1 MLMRVWLCEQ
11 TSSVVNC
18 ETVNTHEPE
27 WVLGIVELYLLH
39 VLYCV
44 HTVSGSFGSMEWGGG
59 LCPNDA
65 FSTPL
70 IQ

>member
-1 MLMRVWLCEQ
+1 M
-11 TSSVVNC
+11 SVRKCGAVFIAC
-18 ETVNTHEPE
+18 TV
-27 WVLGIVELYLLH
+27 V
-39 VLYCV
+39 CV
-44 HTVSGSFGSMEWGGG
+44 HTVSGSFGSMEWGG